1 VLVTLRFTVDA
12 DAEQFVA
19 EASDALAALAACP
32 GYQRGELTRAYDDP
46 TQWCLIMEWSS
57 VGAYR
62 RALGSYDVK
71 VRGTV
76 VLGRARPEPSA
87 FEVLAS
93 AEPGGPVT
101 VHDSDRSEPGGSG
114 SGRSGS
120 GRSDG
125 GEPGRRTAGAE
136 PRRRTP
142 GAEPRRAAD
151 PTQITS
157 RP

>member
-1 VLVTLRFTVDA
+1 MLVTLRFTVDA
-12 DAEQFVA
+12 DADQFVA
-19 EASDALAALAACP
+19 EAGDALAALAACP
-32 GYQRGELTRAYDDP
+32 GYERGQLTRAYDDP

-93 AEPGGPVT
+93 VAPGGLLIA
-101 VHDSDRSEPGGSG
+101 HDSDRAEA
-114 SGRSGS
+114 
-120 GRSDG
+120 
-125 GEPGRRTAGAE
+125 RRVTDA
-136 PRRRTP
+136 
-142 GAEPRRAAD
+142 
-151 PTQITS
+151 TQIPS

>member
-1 VLVTLRFTVDA
+1 MLVTLRFTVDA
-12 DAEQFVA
+12 DPDQFVA
-19 EASDALAALAACP
+19 EAGDALAALAACP
-32 GYQRGELTRAYDDP
+32 GYQRGEITRAYDDP

-101 VHDSDRSEPGGSG
+101 VRDSDRSGSGRAEPDRAESGRSG

-120 GRSDG
+120 GRSG
-125 GEPGRRTAGAE
+125 SGR
-136 PRRRTP
+136 
-142 GAEPRRAAD
+142 
-151 PTQITS
+151 
-157 RP
+157 